1 MRGLCGMQGVGWAW
15 GLPGMQGLSGAWK
28 TTQMSI
34 RGWVDKEDVVSLC
47 SGLLLGNKKAGSTDA
62 CHIVSEP

>member
-1 MRGLCGMQGVGWAW
+1 M
-15 GLPGMQGLSGAWK
+15 
-28 TTQMSI
+28 
-34 RGWVDKEDVVSLC
+34 DKEDVVSLC